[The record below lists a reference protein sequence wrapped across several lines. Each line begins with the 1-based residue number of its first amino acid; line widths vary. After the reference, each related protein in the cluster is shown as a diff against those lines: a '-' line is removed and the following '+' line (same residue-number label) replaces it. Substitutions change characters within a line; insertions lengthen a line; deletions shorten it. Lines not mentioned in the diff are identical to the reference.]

1 VLAPRRAFAT
11 PLGVLL
17 VVSIFLTLVSP
28 WTNHIPQANLDATF
42 GFQIP
47 VCWLVV
53 LASVTALLAT
63 DLRLGLAATLAGEAL
78 LLGWFGWAMWVVT
91 TSRFAGIDFP
101 FIGIDLVG
109 PGWFWSALALIAGGT
124 SIARRYHDRER
135 PPGPEVWL
143 LSALPGL
150 GFIRLGRTARG
161 AVFATLVSAAVFLAS
176 FDSPVAPLFQPIVGH
191 FDPPPVPPTRAQDWV
206 LLGGAAAIALLSI
219 IDTARFKNRAQVDR
233 T

>member
-1 VLAPRRAFAT
+1 MLAPRRALAT
-11 PLGVLL
+11 PLGVLAA
-17 VVSIFLTLVSP
+17 VSIFLALVSP

-53 LASVTALLAT
+53 LASVTALLAS
-63 DLRLGLAATLAGEAL
+63 DLRIGLAATLAGEAL

-91 TSRFAGIDFP
+91 TSRFAGIAFP

-109 PGWFWSALALIAGGT
+109 PGWFWCALALIAGGT

-135 PPGPEVWL
+135 PPGAEVWL

-150 GFIRLGRTARG
+150 GFIRLGRTTRG
-161 AVFATLVSAAVFLAS
+161 FVFAALVSLAIFLAS

-191 FDPPPVPPTRAQDWV
+191 FDPPPVPPTRAQDWI
-206 LLGGAAAIALLSI
+206 LLGCAAVVALLSI
-219 IDTARFKNRAQVDR
+219 VDTARFKNRSPQGL